1 MEIVKQIY
9 TDRLKEIDLY
19 YKLIDC
25 FDTGKTDTDNLKS
38 DLFLN
43 KQLET
48 IVKANAL
55 LMLYNLVESTFVNS
69 LEYLY
74 NALKDDKITYMTTSS
89 EIQQI
94 WLNHKFYNAYDKK
107 AHFDTYKST
116 AEKIVNSIINNAP
129 LELNRKAT
137 NVSGNLDA
145 DKIRNVCKDHGIP
158 FETPKGCHGG
168 EKLSKLKEQRNQL
181 AHGTISFAECGRELT
196 ATDVY
201 NIKKEVEIFLQGFIG
216 AIETYYH
223 NKAYVSK

>member
-9 TDRLKEIDLY
+9 SDRLEEIDLY
-19 YKLIDC
+19 YGLIDC
-25 FDTGKTDTDNLKS
+25 FDTSESNSDNLKIEV
-38 DLFLN
+38 FTN

-69 LEYLY
+69 IEYLY
-74 NALKDDKITYMTTSS
+74 NALRDDGITYSKTSS

-107 AHFDTYKST
+107 AHFDTYKNT
-116 AEKIVNSIINNAP
+116 AVKIVNSIISNAP
-129 LELNRKAT
+129 LELNRRAA

-158 FETPKGCHGG
+158 FETPKECHGG
-168 EKLSKLKEQRNQL
+168 QILTKLREQRNQL

-196 ATDVY
+196 TTDLY
-201 NIKKEVEIFLQGFIG
+201 NIKKEVEIFLQGFIR
-216 AIETYYH
+216 AIEEYYH
-223 NKAYVSK
+223 NKAYLVN

>member
-1 MEIVKQIY
+1 MKIVKQIY
-9 TDRLKEIDLY
+9 RDRLNEIDLY
-19 YKLIDC
+19 YRLIDC
-25 FDTGKTDTDNLKS
+25 FDVSEIDADNLKR
-38 DLFLN
+38 DVFAN

-69 LEYLY
+69 IEYLY
-74 NALKDDKITYMTTSS
+74 NALKDNGITYSMTSS

-94 WLNHKFYNAYDKK
+94 WINHKFYNAYDKK

-168 EKLSKLKEQRNQL
+168 ETLAKLKEQRNQL

-196 ATDVY
+196 TTDLY
-201 NIKKEVEIFLQGFIG
+201 TIKKEVEIFLKGFIK
-216 AIETYYH
+216 AIESYYH
-223 NKAYVSK
+223 NQAYLSK

>member
-9 TDRLKEIDLY
+9 SDRVKEIDLC

-25 FDTGKTDTDNLKS
+25 FDGTEIDSDKLKS
-38 DLFLN
+38 DLFTN

-69 LEYLY
+69 IEYLY
-74 NALKDDKITYMTTSS
+74 NALKNDGITYSMTSS
-89 EIQQI
+89 EIQKI

-107 AHFDTYKST
+107 AHFDTYKNT
-116 AEKIVNSIINNAP
+116 AEEIVNSIISNAP
-129 LELNRKAT
+129 LELNRRAT

-168 EKLSKLKEQRNQL
+168 ERLTKLKEQRNQL

-196 ATDVY
+196 SNDLYT
-201 NIKKEVEIFLQGFIG
+201 IKKEVEIFLKGFIE
-216 AIETYYH
+216 AIESYYR
-223 NKAYVSK
+223 NQAYLLK

>member
-1 MEIVKQIY
+1 MEIVRQIY

-25 FDTGKTDTDNLKS
+25 FDTSKTDTDNLKS

-69 LEYLY
+69 IEYLY
-74 NALKDDKITYMTTSS
+74 NALKDDKITYLTTSS

-116 AEKIVNSIINNAP
+116 AEKIVNLIISNAP

-168 EKLSKLKEQRNQL
+168 ETLAKLKEQRNQL

-196 ATDVY
+196 TTDVY
-201 NIKKEVEIFLQGFIG
+201 NIKKEVVIFLQGFIG
-216 AIETYYH
+216 AIEAYYH